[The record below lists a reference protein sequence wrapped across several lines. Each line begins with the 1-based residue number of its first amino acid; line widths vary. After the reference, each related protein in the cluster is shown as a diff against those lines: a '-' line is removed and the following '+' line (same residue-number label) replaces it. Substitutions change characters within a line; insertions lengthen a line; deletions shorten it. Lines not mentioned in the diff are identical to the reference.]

1 MIKAVGDGPL
11 VYPVDAGG
19 RQKALMRKAA
29 EKESRAR
36 SKQQV
41 ITENLLRNAIFRPFP
56 ELFLAMESGM
66 LHQIGRGTGT

>member
-1 MIKAVGDGPL
+1 
-11 VYPVDAGG
+11 
-19 RQKALMRKAA
+19 MRKAA